1 MTMDFNRAVSVICI
15 FVGQEKQRPATS
27 QTTELKKTQELALGL
42 VLPGSDNW
50 YLNEGY

>member
-27 QTTELKKTQELALGL
+27 QTTELKKNPGVSIGVSVTWFRQL
-42 VLPGSDNW
+42 VF
-50 YLNEGY
+50 E